1 MFFSTIFSI
10 LVYEEENVNIYDFLL
25 YLRVVQ
31 YVSANC
37 FLFTLPV
44 FSIER
49 IIASTFVSSY
59 EKFKNPIFLICLILF
74 TWAHG
79 IIAHYLIIG
88 IFFKS

>member
-1 MFFSTIFSI
+1 MMLFSSI
-10 LVYEEENVNIYDFLL
+10 LGYEEENANTYDFLF

-31 YVSANC
+31 YASTNC
-37 FLFTLPV
+37 FLFTSPV

-49 IIASTFVSSY
+49 IIASVFVSSY

-74 TWAHG
+74 TWTYG
-79 IIAHYLIIG
+79 ILSHYLIIG